1 MLKIQLIMMKT
12 VKLLKRNHKNSVD
25 ELKVRDTSCPKGKKV
40 EDIQYSLEQVQDSS
54 LAKVLVKFKFIEIIQ
69 KLFLHKIRI
78 LPAGFSACGG
88 SLQRH
93 FSSPFRSD
101 IVALLQKEKL
111 NL

>member
-40 EDIQYSLEQVQDSS
+40 EDIQYILEQVQDSS

-88 SLQRH
+88 SFLRH
-93 FSSPFRSD
+93 LSSPLRSD

>member
-40 EDIQYSLEQVQDSS
+40 EDIQYILEQVQDSS
-54 LAKVLVKFKFIEIIQ
+54 LAKVLVNFKFIEIIQ

-88 SLQRH
+88 SFLRH
-93 FSSPFRSD
+93 LSSPFRSD
-101 IVALLQKEKL
+101 IVALLPKEKL

>member
-1 MLKIQLIMMKT
+1 MSEGQEDVAWK
-12 VKLLKRNHKNSVD
+12 
-25 ELKVRDTSCPKGKKV
+25 ELNKS
-40 EDIQYSLEQVQDSS
+40 
-54 LAKVLVKFKFIEIIQ
+54 KFIEIIQ

-88 SLQRH
+88 SFLRH
-93 FSSPFRSD
+93 LSSPFRSD